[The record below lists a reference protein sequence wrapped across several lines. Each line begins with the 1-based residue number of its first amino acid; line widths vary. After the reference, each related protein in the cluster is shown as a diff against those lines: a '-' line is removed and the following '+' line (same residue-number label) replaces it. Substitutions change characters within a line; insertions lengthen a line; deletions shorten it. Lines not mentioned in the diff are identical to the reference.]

1 MLILLLHLVE
11 AIMRTKV
18 IQAFGCTIYE
28 AVVAEG
34 PPRPPTSFATT

>member
-11 AIMRTKV
+11 AIMRVEV
-18 IQAFGCTIYE
+18 ILAFGGTIYE

-34 PPRPPTSFATT
+34 SFGPSTSLATT